1 MALGDRKLSGDDTVH
16 YIPARKRRPQAK
28 VKLQPPLT
36 PMIDVTFQ
44 LLIFFLLTM
53 TFREQE
59 GQIPGAL
66 PRLGG
71 LVAGQQVK
79 LEPLTIVIRPVGSD
93 RSRCTYQISGR
104 TIPMETAEQ
113 LYQVLKAR
121 QQEIGADE
129 PVVIKPRP
137 NVRWQFVVEAFNQA
151 VRAHYKDIGY
161 ATTDYSLNDMGRKV
175 GVTGPAG
182 SSGGGAAGGG
192 SAGSGSAGSG
202 SAGSGSA
209 GGGSAGGGSAG
220 SGSAGSGS
228 AGGGSAGSGSV

>member
-1 MALGDRKLSGDDTVH
+1 VTMTLGNRKLSGDDTVH

-104 TIPMETAEQ
+104 PIPMETAEQ

-161 ATTDYSLNDMGRKV
+161 ATTDYSLDDAGRKV
-175 GVTGPAG
+175 GPAGPAG
-182 SSGGGAAGGG
+182 SVGSAGSGSVGDGSSGDGAAGGG
-192 SAGSGSAGSG
+192 SAG
-202 SAGSGSA
+202 
-209 GGGSAGGGSAG
+209 GGAA
-220 SGSAGSGS
+220 
-228 AGGGSAGSGSV
+228 